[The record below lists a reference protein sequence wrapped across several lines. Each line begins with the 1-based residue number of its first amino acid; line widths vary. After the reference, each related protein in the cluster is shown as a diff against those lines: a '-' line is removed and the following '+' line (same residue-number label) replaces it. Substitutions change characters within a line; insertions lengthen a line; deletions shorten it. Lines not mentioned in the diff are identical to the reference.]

1 MRWLRSRLKRDRDH
15 ERGQVVVLFTLVLVV
30 ILAFTSL
37 VVDIGMLR
45 NDRQTLVNT
54 LDSAALAGGTLLP
67 VDGSMAGSAAAAN
80 TLMVNTIHA
89 NFKSLPN
96 SAYTI
101 TYQCLIGVDTSSPPQ
116 PYISET
122 SR

>member
-1 MRWLRSRLKRDRDH
+1 MITS
-15 ERGQVVVLFTLVLVV
+15 EGQVVILFTLVLVV

-67 VDGSMAGSAAAAN
+67 VDGSMAGSPRRRP
-80 TLMVNTIHA
+80 T
-89 NFKSLPN
+89 P
-96 SAYTI
+96 
-101 TYQCLIGVDTSSPPQ
+101 
-116 PYISET
+116 
-122 SR
+122 